1 MKAHINSHNSLFVQE
16 KSSRILNLLRD
27 SYLSISDGDDVLID
41 KSEYVDDDYNY
52 DDVLID
58 KSEYVDDGD
67 DEYGK
72 HDDDD
77 DDEDDDD
84 EDDDDED
91 DDDDEV
97 ITV

>member
-1 MKAHINSHNSLFVQE
+1 MRVHVNSHNSLFVLTHTTTSQE

-41 KSEYVDDDYNY
+41 KSEYVDDD
-52 DDVLID
+52 D
-58 KSEYVDDGD
+58 D

-72 HDDDD
+72 DDDD
-77 DDEDDDD
+77 YDDGNVGNDGN
-84 EDDDDED
+84 
-91 DDDDEV
+91 EV

>member
-1 MKAHINSHNSLFVQE
+1 MRLHVNSHNSLFVLTHTTTSQE

-41 KSEYVDDDYNY
+41 KSENDDDDYKY

-58 KSEYVDDGD
+58 KSEYVYDDDD

-72 HDDDD
+72 DDDD
-77 DDEDDDD
+77 DG
-84 EDDDDED
+84 
-91 DDDDEV
+91 
-97 ITV
+97 